1 MNNELTGATAGTTAT
16 ATAAREIIAL
26 ETDIGT
32 IVRNWV
38 HYDNLANTL
47 SRQTTTAR
55 NLRDQYELKL
65 WQLLKDKNAQNA
77 VIQIS
82 GGRLNFQEEKKV
94 LPITYERLQD
104 GLQGYFKSGGK
115 PDETAHIMGYLR
127 KHKTIE
133 TKTRLKK
140 IGSALPKLPDI
151 K

>member
-1 MNNELTGATAGTTAT
+1 MAQSVDDVGNL
-16 ATAAREIIAL
+16 
-26 ETDIGT
+26 
-32 IVRNWV
+32 VRNWV

-55 NLRDQYELKL
+55 ALRDEYETKL
-65 WQLLKDKNAQNA
+65 WHALKEKNAHNA

-94 LPITYERLQD
+94 LPITYERLQE
-104 GLQGYFKSGGK
+104 GLHGYFSSTGK
-115 PDETAHIMGYLR
+115 ADETAHIMGYLR

-133 TKTRLKK
+133 SKLRLKK
-140 IGSALPKLPDI
+140 TGAALPPPPQPPLPPSL